1 MSNNNVHTSNDSIDT
16 FDVKSKITIPNGPF
30 GEPLSQLTEKSNNVA
45 TLLNETSS
53 FNDTSLD
60 IHGIPNIDQSTL
72 DTTLDTT
79 TISIKMSNFDVDNPS
94 THLFVKPARG
104 SLYQWGYESRKYL
117 FIFLLK
123 PLTMNQMCSK
133 YKRQSQQIT
142 FKKVRD
148 QYKNITGQNMFPPF
162 FQLHRRTQKYVQMTD
177 TEISDYI
184 DNMLKNISRV
194 RNTIKR
200 FSEELNNNNNEIE
213 DNNNNNNIND
223 NNNNIIN
230 DNLIVSPQEIVDLST
245 EVASNSNDRKRKEL
259 FDIISS
265 FKNNNCKKKRNK

>member
-1 MSNNNVHTSNDSIDT
+1 M
-16 FDVKSKITIPNGPF
+16 
-30 GEPLSQLTEKSNNVA
+30 LS
-45 TLLNETSS
+45 
-53 FNDTSLD
+53 
-60 IHGIPNIDQSTL
+60 
-72 DTTLDTT
+72 
-79 TISIKMSNFDVDNPS
+79 
-94 THLFVKPARG
+94 
-104 SLYQWGYESRKYL
+104 
-117 FIFLLK
+117 
-123 PLTMNQMCSK
+123 
-133 YKRQSQQIT
+133 
-142 FKKVRD
+142 
-148 QYKNITGQNMFPPF
+148 PF

-265 FKNNNCKKKRNK
+265 FKNNNCKKKRNR